1 MADNIQSSS
10 NSDIS
15 FSYDLYKIID
25 DESLLNNFSID
36 LNSEVNAET
45 INVIY
50 QNVSLLLQFLFE
62 ILIFL
67 SIKPRVHNIQNPNFF
82 KEYEFVISLMKKY
95 ADNYVNYCEPVECK
109 FLLLFVF
116 CHDSNKFFVFLHY
129 SINKSFKTI

>member
-82 KEYEFVISLMKKY
+82 KE
-95 ADNYVNYCEPVECK
+95 
-109 FLLLFVF
+109 
-116 CHDSNKFFVFLHY
+116 
-129 SINKSFKTI
+129 